1 MAPCM
6 MLPML
11 HACSGHPR
19 PRPRRRVT
27 LEDHTAFR
35 CPSGAFLGERG
46 LVDRTPRLQRHV
58 RQALAR
64 GLLPS
69 LEDASTRQSQNA
81 TLFYTHESA
90 QWPKPA
96 ACRTRRPQVC
106 AVNPHFCV
114 ILPYGNAPRTSLVSD
129 RHGIEFRQVW
139 KVASSSLASFFFC
152 NMWEQRVGKR
162 PASLPLRVTAGC
174 GRPST
179 LHGRR
184 GAARLL
190 AEARKLPQR

>member
-1 MAPCM
+1 
-6 MLPML
+6 MLPVL

-35 CPSGAFLGERG
+35 CPSGPFLGERG

-106 AVNPHFCV
+106 AVNPHFCL

-139 KVASSSLASFFFC
+139 KVASSSLASFLFC
-152 NMWEQRVGKR
+152 NMWEQHVERAVLVSR
-162 PASLPLRVTAGC
+162 PRRRGLPREPPLAAGC
-174 GRPST
+174 PSYSKGDT
-179 LHGRR
+179 E
-184 GAARLL
+184 LL
-190 AEARKLPQR
+190 GFLSEA

>member
-1 MAPCM
+1 
-6 MLPML
+6 MLPLL

-35 CPSGAFLGERG
+35 CPSGAFLEERG

-152 NMWEQRVGKR
+152 NMWGDLRAEKLIPGQPPQPPPEPAAGNPRRRVIFPTREAYGRNQR
-162 PASLPLRVTAGC
+162 
-174 GRPST
+174 
-179 LHGRR
+179 
-184 GAARLL
+184 
-190 AEARKLPQR
+190 

>member
-1 MAPCM
+1 M
-6 MLPML
+6 
-11 HACSGHPR
+11 
-19 PRPRRRVT
+19 T

-35 CPSGAFLGERG
+35 CPSGAFLEERG

-152 NMWEQRVGKR
+152 NMWVQLLESAASGPGLTAAVGHR
-162 PASLPLRVTAGC
+162 WLWAAIPPPPWAPRNCSAASR
-174 GRPST
+174 S
-179 LHGRR
+179 
-184 GAARLL
+184 
-190 AEARKLPQR
+190 

>member
-1 MAPCM
+1 
-6 MLPML
+6 MLPLL

-35 CPSGAFLGERG
+35 CPSGAFLEERG

-152 NMWEQRVGKR
+152 NMWEQLLESA
-162 PASLPLRVTAGC
+162 ASGLGLAPLWGTPGC
-174 GRPST
+174 GRPSPPSM
-179 LHGRR
+179 
-184 GAARLL
+184 GAAELL
-190 AEARKLPQR
+190 GC